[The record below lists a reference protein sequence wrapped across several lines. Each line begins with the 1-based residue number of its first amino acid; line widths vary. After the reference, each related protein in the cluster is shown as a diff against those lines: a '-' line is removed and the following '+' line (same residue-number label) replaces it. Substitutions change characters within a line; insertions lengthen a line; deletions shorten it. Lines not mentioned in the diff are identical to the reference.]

1 MVNRF
6 AGSTEVRDVR
16 DDTWVITFALM
27 LGKRSD
33 RSLVCAKNLRTNEDL
48 TTPHDFY
55 KICELLPFDEW
66 PPFAKN
72 LGRNVPVSMENDER
86 LF

>member
-1 MVNRF
+1 MNRF

-48 TTPHDFY
+48 STPQDFY

-72 LGRNVPVSMENDER
+72 LGRNAPVSMENDER